1 LTLLQI
7 DKLIGNVNFDKDLK
21 SKFENMSKSDRVETV
36 KITRLESERIRMRKV
51 SDRGTQLAL
60 TLPYGSHLQDGD
72 VVFLTEEK
80 IIVIRRTV
88 EDVLVISLHNDIP
101 KDRILEV
108 AIKIGHKIGNMH
120 RPIKILGEQIFF
132 PIQSDSELELFEKL
146 FFSLRDNLDIS
157 KDNIIFEPD
166 AGYNIHEH

>member
-7 DKLIGNVNFDKDLK
+7 DKIIGNVNFDKNLR
-21 SKFENMSKSDRVETV
+21 SKFENMSKYDRVETV
-36 KITRLESERIRMRKV
+36 NISRLESERIRMRKV
-51 SDRGTQLAL
+51 SDRGTELAL
-60 TLPYGSHLQDGD
+60 TLSPGSHLIDGD
-72 VVFLTEEK
+72 VIFLTDEK
-80 IIVIRRTV
+80 IIVVRRTV
-88 EDVLVISLHNDIP
+88 ENVLVISLHKDIP

-132 PIQSDSELELFEKL
+132 PIQSNSELELFEKF
-146 FFSLRDNLDIS
+146 FFSFRNNLDIS